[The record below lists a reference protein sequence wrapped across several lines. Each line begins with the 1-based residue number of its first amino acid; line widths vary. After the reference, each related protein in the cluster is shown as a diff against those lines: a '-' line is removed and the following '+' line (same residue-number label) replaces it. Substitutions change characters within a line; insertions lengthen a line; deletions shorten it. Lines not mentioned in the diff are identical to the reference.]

1 MGPQGTPSGS
11 SRSSHSR
18 CRFVR
23 TTSATIGSS
32 VSRWRTRSAFL
43 VNRGSAAH
51 CGTPAASQNFANWP
65 SLPTARMRWPSAQAK
80 TS

>member
-1 MGPQGTPSGS
+1 MPRAASCGSANTWSSVLIGPHGTPSGS

-32 VSRWRTRSAFL
+32 VSRWRTRSAFF

-51 CGTPAASQNFANWP
+51 CGTPAASQNFAN
-65 SLPTARMRWPSAQAK
+65 
-80 TS
+80 